1 MLKYVLN
8 FRTRGVR
15 FSCVAGLPDQMFTWL
30 VHYFICQWMERKCG
44 GLMMTGDMYSYFS
57 KFSVDQHWNLEHI
70 VLTVA
75 FFVSKRWHIFKR
87 LHIWIEEEWGTRPFI
102 YFCSF
107 CLFIQLHCFLLCEKK
122 VVLLIQKIVLCIADF
137 VLYCIA

>member
-1 MLKYVLN
+1 MLKCAFISGLEE
-8 FRTRGVR
+8 
-15 FSCVAGLPDQMFTWL
+15 CVFFVWRDFPTKCYLAFCTI
-30 VHYFICQWMERKCG
+30 FICQWMERKCG

-57 KFSVDQHWNLEHI
+57 KLFSVDQHWNLEHI

-75 FFVSKRWHIFKR
+75 FFCFKKVAYFQR

-107 CLFIQLHCFLLCEKK
+107 CSFIQLHCFFC
-122 VVLLIQKIVLCIADF
+122 F
-137 VLYCIA
+137 VRKSCFAHPKNCTVYR